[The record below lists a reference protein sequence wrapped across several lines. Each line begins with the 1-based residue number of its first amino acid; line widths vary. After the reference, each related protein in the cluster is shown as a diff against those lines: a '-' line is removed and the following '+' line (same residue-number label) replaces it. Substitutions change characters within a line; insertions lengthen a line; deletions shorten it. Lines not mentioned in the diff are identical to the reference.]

1 MHSGFLCF
9 DQSWVLL
16 RIGLILLA
24 LGLHPFGGL
33 AHLLAALLDALL
45 QFTRLGR
52 FRSRR
57 R

>member
-1 MHSGFLCF
+1 MHSGFFVC
-9 DQSWVLL
+9 DQSWML
-16 RIGLILLA
+16 RIGLILLPLRLHA
-24 LGLHPFGGL
+24 LSGL

-57 R
+57 W

>member
-1 MHSGFLCF
+1 MLR
-9 DQSWVLL
+9 
-16 RIGLILLA
+16 RIGLILLP
-24 LGLHPFGGL
+24 LRLHAFSGL

-52 FRSRR
+52 FGSRR